1 MSATVPAEFNQLQ
14 ETCTS
19 GGVDA
24 VLTQLAEQLRQQK
37 KYHELFE
44 ALKMKTRHEMGL
56 PLTYTMESENLD
68 DAVRDKLERG
78 LLDACRE
85 TGLLL
90 LGDGRI
96 AEGWMYLRPVGD
108 RDAARNALSSIEPD
122 DENLDALTG
131 VLLGEAVDVRR
142 GFAILLEHHG
152 TCNAITTFDSQLVE
166 HSLEDRRDAAE
177 LLITHL
183 HGELMANVKADI
195 QQQEG
200 VEASETTLRELVA
213 DRDWM
218 FNEHSYHV
226 DTTHLAAVVR
236 AARLVEDK
244 DIVRTAL
251 DLTYYGR
258 ELNEQFQYDSEEP
271 FAELYPSH
279 AFYFQAVL
287 GENTEEAIAYFRNK
301 AENLPA
307 EEHGPLP
314 VEVYVQVLARAG
326 KPLEA
331 IEASIALL
339 NVNAGSAGVAPTI
352 CELSQQAGDFTRMA
366 QHCRETGDLLGYA
379 TALAHAAQK

>member
-1 MSATVPAEFNQLQ
+1 MSATVPAEFAQLQ

-24 VLTQLAEQLRQQK
+24 VLSQLADQLRDQK

-44 ALKMKTRHEMGL
+44 ALKMQTRHKMGL
-56 PLTYTMESENLD
+56 PLTYTMEGEDLD
-68 DAVRDKLERG
+68 DDTRDKLERG

-85 TGLLL
+85 VGLMLL
-90 LGDGRI
+90 EDGRI

-108 RDAARNALSSIEPD
+108 RQAAREALAKIEAD

-131 VLLGEAVDVRR
+131 VLLGESVDVKR
-142 GFAILLEHHG
+142 GFALMLEHHG
-152 TCNAITTFDSQLVE
+152 TCNAITTYDSQLVE

-177 LLITHL
+177 LLVAHL
-183 HGELMANVKADI
+183 HGELVANVKADI
-195 QQQEG
+195 SQQEG
-200 VEASETTLRELVA
+200 TEAQENTLRELVA

-218 FNEHSYHV
+218 FTEHSYHV

-236 AARLVEDK
+236 ASRLVEDPK
-244 DIVRTAL
+244 TVRTAL

-271 FAELYPSH
+271 FADFYPSH

-287 GENTEEAIAYFRNK
+287 GENTDEAIGYFRNK
-301 AENLPA
+301 AETLSA
-307 EEHGPLP
+307 QEHGPLP
-314 VEVYVQVLARAG
+314 VEVYVQVLSRAG
-326 KPLEA
+326 KPAEA
-331 IEASIALL
+331 IEASIALIDE
-339 NVNAGSAGVAPTI
+339 NAGSMGVAPTI

-366 QHCRETGDLLGYA
+366 EHCRETGDLLGYA
-379 TALAHAAQK
+379 TALAHAAGK